1 MPEAGGTM
9 VTKIPKIPTLVGL
22 ESKRAAG
29 KRTNKYLRKI
39 MREEVKHK
47 ISSGSSVAMEA

>member
-1 MPEAGGTM
+1 M